1 MSSGTQPETLEQ
13 AAERN
18 RRLETLDKLFWL
30 ASRDIIFF
38 GSYNTAIGKWDE
50 HWHPAVNVNDTF
62 YYASADAEDLKEE
75 EIDGLIDVVKK
86 FSHDGV
92 TAWAARRR
100 GMEPLPQLQTD
111 KYREAVTYLAL
122 RADAPADNGANR

>member
-1 MSSGTQPETLEQ
+1 MSIATTIQPETVEQ

-18 RRLETLDKLFWL
+18 RRIETLDKLFWL

-38 GSYNTAIGKWDE
+38 GSYNTAIGTWDE

-100 GMEPLPQLQTD
+100 NMDPLPQLQTD
-111 KYREAVTYLAL
+111 KYREAVAYLAA
-122 RADAPADNGANR
+122 RAAASNETGA